1 MSPLLIPVASALVS
15 AAMKAIPIDT
25 LAALVNFKIS
35 KWANRQM
42 GKGNVVEVAKTLRRV
57 EETDWARLEA
67 VTGQTGN
74 RDFAKRFLEATAAG
88 RPTPKDGEPRN
99 ADR

>member
-1 MSPLLIPVASALVS
+1 MSPLLIPIASALIS
-15 AAMKAIPIDT
+15 AALKAVPVDT
-25 LAALVNFKIS
+25 LAALVNYKIS

-42 GKGNVVEVAKTLRRV
+42 GKGKVVEVAQTLRRV

-67 VTGQTGN
+67 VTGRTSN

-88 RPTPKDGEPRN
+88 RPTPKDGEPRD
-99 ADR
+99 ADG

>member
-1 MSPLLIPVASALVS
+1 MNPMLIPIASALVS
-15 AAMKAIPIDT
+15 AAMKAVPIDT

-35 KWANRQM
+35 QWAKKKMAAGQ
-42 GKGNVVEVAKTLRRV
+42 VVEVAKVLKHV

-67 VTGQTGN
+67 ITGRTSN

-88 RPTPKDGEPRN
+88 RPTPKDGEPRHA
-99 ADR
+99 AD